1 MTALRVAL
9 VDDHHV
15 VRRGIQSFL
24 GAMPDIEV
32 VGSAPSGEA
41 FLEQVEAWLPDVVVM
56 DLYMPGGIDGIETT
70 RRLREI
76 SPHTQVVV
84 LTAHTDDER
93 VIAALRAGAIGYIR
107 KESDPA
113 LLVDALRAAARGQS
127 VIDPAVAGALLRDLT
142 GAKLPGSDLTGR
154 EREILLELAR
164 GRTNK
169 EIAAALVIGEETVK
183 THVGN
188 ILSKLHLRHRHQ
200 AMIYAL
206 KNGLITLDELD

>member
-1 MTALRVAL
+1 M
-9 VDDHHV
+9 
-15 VRRGIQSFL
+15 
-24 GAMPDIEV
+24 
-32 VGSAPSGEA
+32 
-41 FLEQVEAWLPDVVVM
+41 
-56 DLYMPGGIDGIETT
+56 
-70 RRLREI
+70 
-76 SPHTQVVV
+76 
-84 LTAHTDDER
+84 
-93 VIAALRAGAIGYIR
+93 GYIR

-142 GAKLPGSDLTGR
+142 GAKLPGSALTER

-164 GRTNK
+164 GLTNK

-200 AMIYAL
+200 AMVYAL
-206 KNGLITLDELD
+206 KRGLITLDELD